1 MGVTESQRLA
11 LRQAARAALGA
22 EEGDTLM
29 ELTPPSNTDIAT
41 RQDVERA
48 TETLRAE
55 LSLLEERR
63 RAELSLLE
71 ERTRAD
77 LSTAMNRML
86 VQTIVVGG
94 TFQAAA
100 VGFLTL
106 TLR

>member
-1 MGVTESQRLA
+1 MSATEADRAA
-11 LRQAARAALGA
+11 LREAARATLG
-22 EEGDTLM
+22 EKEGDTLM
-29 ELTPPSNTDIAT
+29 AVTAPANTTIAT

-48 TETLRAE
+48 TESLRAE
-55 LSLLEERR
+55 MSVLEARI
-63 RAELSLLE
+63 
-71 ERTRAD
+71 RAD
-77 LSTAMNRML
+77 LATAANRML